1 MTDQV
6 KHSRVA
12 GIRFQ
17 NLGKLYHFT
26 FSKEHDLTIGDYVI
40 VTTSRGREMGQVAQ
54 LGDSVQ
60 KSTKGSLK
68 PIERRATPQ
77 DLVMSRFWQS
87 REIEALINCREKVAE
102 LGVKGIKITR
112 AEFSYD
118 GSRLSF
124 LYSIEGNDKKNL
136 DELRRR
142 IQRAYRKSK
151 VELREVGPRDVAK
164 AIGGMGA
171 CGLDERC
178 CSRFMTEFSPIS
190 IRMAKAQGISLNPQE
205 ITGMCGRLRC
215 CLIYE
220 YEQYVEARKKL
231 PKKNK
236 RVMTPLGEGKV
247 IDVIP
252 LKAVVIVAL
261 DEGIRSEF
269 PLSEIHPYDEL
280 KALEKKSKDPC
291 NKHNGG
297 DCDCDDRKDELE
309 ENL

>member
-1 MTDQV
+1 MKDQV
-6 KHSRVA
+6 KDTNIV

-17 NLGKLYHFT
+17 PLGKLYHFT
-26 FSKEHDLTIGDYVI
+26 FSDEHDLKVGDYVI
-40 VTTSRGREMGQVAQ
+40 VTTSRGREMGEIAQ
-54 LGDSVQ
+54 FGVGTHLNM
-60 KSTKGSLK
+60 KGSLK

-77 DLVMSRFWQS
+77 DLVMSRFWHR
-87 REIEALINCREKVAE
+87 REAEALANCREKAAE
-102 LGVKGIKITR
+102 INLKGIKINR

-124 LYSIEGNDKKNL
+124 LYSSEGNEKKNL
-136 DELRRR
+136 DQLRRR
-142 IQRAYRKSK
+142 IQRIYRKSK

-164 AIGGMGA
+164 TICGLGA
-171 CGLDERC
+171 CGLEERC

-215 CLIYE
+215 CLLYE

-236 RVMTPLGEGKV
+236 RVMTPSGEGKV

-252 LKAVVIVAL
+252 LKAMVVVAL

-269 PLSEIHPYDEL
+269 PLSEIQPSEEL
-280 KALEKKSKDPC
+280 KALRDKAEDPCEKK
-291 NKHNGG
+291 NGEG
-297 DCDCDDRKDELE
+297 R
-309 ENL
+309 N

>member
-1 MTDQV
+1 MTDKIKNSKIV
-6 KHSRVA
+6 

-17 NLGKLYHFT
+17 PLGKLYHFT
-26 FSKEHDLTIGDYVI
+26 FSDEYDLKIGDYVI
-40 VTTSRGREMGQVAQ
+40 VSTSRGREMGEIAQ
-54 LGDSVQ
+54 LGGSVQ
-60 KSTKGSLK
+60 KNIKGSLK
-68 PIERRATPQ
+68 PIERRATPH
-77 DLVMSRFWQS
+77 DLVMSRFWQR
-87 REIEALINCREKVAE
+87 RELEALINCREKAAE
-102 LGVKGIKITR
+102 LRLKGIKITR

-124 LYSIEGNDKKNL
+124 LYSTEGNDKKDL

-171 CGLDERC
+171 CGLEERC

-190 IRMAKAQGISLNPQE
+190 IRMAKVQGISLNPQE

-220 YEQYVEARKKL
+220 YEQYTEARKKL

-236 RVMTPLGEGKV
+236 RVVTPLGEGKV
-247 IDVIP
+247 IDVLP
-252 LKAVVIVAL
+252 LKSMVIVAL
-261 DEGIRSEF
+261 DDGVRSEF
-269 PLSEIHPYDEL
+269 PLSEIHPYEEL
-280 KALEKKSKDPC
+280 KALKEKMEDPC
-291 NKHNGG
+291 EKRKGEGGNGT
-297 DCDCDDRKDELE
+297 DNRDEFDDSS
-309 ENL
+309 